1 MIYHLRC
8 CASLP
13 WIPSAHMSEASQ
25 EEQKHRLSDEGMR
38 RFPSHE
44 RLDSMFA
51 TVGGIMKSA
60 GGKPK
65 SSLREDLR
73 AAENKPLSSR
83 MLVTSML
90 VLVFC
95 LLMNQVGLFVPL
107 VIMARNCALS
117 KVPPS
122 VLPKYA
128 TCSDQMLANE
138 MTIIV
143 TVKDTC
149 SQAPP
154 PIATACDR
162 APLWSG
168 PWIAGLC
175 SSGRTQLE
183 LLLSTRRSL
192 SAWTVAGLSDGPR
205 AVRAAVG
212 APHLH
217 LPQLQVVRHHRPVA
231 AAQVLEEGDQDPAAS
246 ARQPDA
252 GLARRH
258 TIRQDQVQ
266 HAAAQRRVRRPS
278 RSPRRLAAPGR
289 PAVRLPRR
297 SPHPR
302 TRRQARGVTPS
313 SATTEPQPHP
323 RPASP
328 STSSRLVALRS

>member
-1 MIYHLRC
+1 M
-8 CASLP
+8 
-13 WIPSAHMSEASQ
+13 SAETEQ
-25 EEQKHRLSDEGMR
+25 EHRLSDEGMR

-65 SSLREDLR
+65 SSQSLQEDLR

-95 LLMNQVGLFVPL
+95 LLLNQVGLFVPL

-128 TCSDQMLANE
+128 TCSDEMLANE

-154 PIATACDR
+154 PHSCRVRSRTLWRGPWLAGLGR
-162 APLWSG
+162 AP
-168 PWIAGLC
+168 
-175 SSGRTQLE
+175 GRTQQQQLWRSSC
-183 LLLSTRRSL
+183 LTR
-192 SAWTVAGLSDGPR
+192 P
-205 AVRAAVG
+205 
-212 APHLH
+212 
-217 LPQLQVVRHHRPVA
+217 
-231 AAQVLEEGDQDPAAS
+231 PA
-246 ARQPDA
+246 
-252 GLARRH
+252 
-258 TIRQDQVQ
+258 
-266 HAAAQRRVRRPS
+266 RVDS
-278 RSPRRLAAPGR
+278 C
-289 PAVRLPRR
+289 PAF
-297 SPHPR
+297 
-302 TRRQARGVTPS
+302 
-313 SATTEPQPHP
+313 
-323 RPASP
+323 
-328 STSSRLVALRS
+328 

>member
-1 MIYHLRC
+1 
-8 CASLP
+8 
-13 WIPSAHMSEASQ
+13 
-25 EEQKHRLSDEGMR
+25 
-38 RFPSHE
+38 
-44 RLDSMFA
+44 
-51 TVGGIMKSA
+51 MKSA

-162 APLWSG
+162 APHVERALDSG
-168 PWIAGLC
+168 PM
-175 SSGRTQLE
+175 QLW
-183 LLLSTRRSL
+183 
-192 SAWTVAGLSDGPR
+192 AHA
-205 AVRAAVG
+205 ARAAAVD
-212 APHLH
+212 PP
-217 LPQLQVVRHHRPVA
+217 LPVRVDSCRA
-231 AAQVLEEGDQDPAAS
+231 F
-246 ARQPDA
+246 
-252 GLARRH
+252 
-258 TIRQDQVQ
+258 
-266 HAAAQRRVRRPS
+266 
-278 RSPRRLAAPGR
+278 
-289 PAVRLPRR
+289 
-297 SPHPR
+297 
-302 TRRQARGVTPS
+302 
-313 SATTEPQPHP
+313 
-323 RPASP
+323 
-328 STSSRLVALRS
+328 